1 MKSLRSSQPLNDFL
15 EIVSGREV
23 ALAIAKDENE
33 MKEFSRTMNELGF
46 KEADKVSD
54 LLSYSKSIIVA
65 REDMSKNIYDFAI
78 QYSSGQVEIFN
89 KNHMNSRILSPDYKN
104 NIVLLVDEK
113 VLNKLLAEGLGLLS
127 VVGPT
132 YRS

>member
-1 MKSLRSSQPLNDFL
+1 M
-15 EIVSGREV
+15 
-23 ALAIAKDENE
+23 AIAKDENE

-54 LLSYSKSIIVA
+54 LLSYSKSFIVA